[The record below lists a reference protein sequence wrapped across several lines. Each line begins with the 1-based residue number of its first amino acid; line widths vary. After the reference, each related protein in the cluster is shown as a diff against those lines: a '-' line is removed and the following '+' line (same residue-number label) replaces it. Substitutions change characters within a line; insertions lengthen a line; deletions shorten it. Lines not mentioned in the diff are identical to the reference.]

1 MYKSN
6 QQELF
11 GEMNKAFDVAVWNVN
26 NSEKNGHGIDW
37 DLVQSEIW
45 SKMGDFIS
53 STNQSKLA
61 SAWFDWT
68 VEEHIKTVGG

>member
-11 GEMNKAFDVAVWNVN
+11 GEMNKAFDVAVWNVS

-37 DLVQSEIW
+37 DLVQSEVW
-45 SKMGDFIS
+45 SKVGNFIS
-53 STNQSKLA
+53 ATNQAPLA
-61 SAWFDWT
+61 TSWFDWS

>member
-1 MYKSN
+1 
-6 QQELF
+6 
-11 GEMNKAFDVAVWNVN
+11 MNKAFDVAVWNVS

-61 SAWFDWT
+61 SVWFDWS
-68 VEEHIKTVGG
+68 VE

>member
-11 GEMNKAFDVAVWNVN
+11 GEMNKAFDVAVWNHAN
-26 NSEKNGHGIDW
+26 FEKNGHGIDW
-37 DLVQSEIW
+37 ELVQSEIW
-45 SKMGDFIS
+45 NKLGSFIEE
-53 STNQSKLA
+53 TKQSALA
-61 SAWFDWT
+61 SSWFDWS